1 MTNCVGGHDRATI
14 ISIIA
19 TISLMFRDT
28 VGFPNFDDLPPG
40 AAICSTQIAKG
51 PDDETRL
58 WIFFQIQY
66 PIIRFSLNISQN
78 LSMHSVAEDE
88 YSQILTYKT
97 SKEAPPQLDVIFDCD
112 SVDTSHSAGSQGG
125 SLWPVY
131 KLEWR
136 VYS

>member
-1 MTNCVGGHDRATI
+1 MGGGGGHGRATI
-14 ISIIA
+14 IGIIA

-40 AAICSTQIAKG
+40 GSDLLDSKG
-51 PDDETRL
+51 PGDETRL

-66 PIIRFSLNISQN
+66 PIIRFGLDISQN
-78 LSMHSVAEDE
+78 PSMHSVAKD
-88 YSQILTYKT
+88 SQILTYKT
-97 SKEAPPQLDVIFDCD
+97 LREAPPQLDVIFDCD